1 MAEQQAETGSS
12 RVVKAIVVI
21 NLIVFVLWHVLPLEA
36 MAAHF
41 LVSWSHLEAGRVWTL
56 VSSVFSHNLLI
67 HLFVNMLVLLSFG
80 PPVERLV
87 GSAEFLVFFLVSGVI
102 ASLAHAGLSAS
113 LLGSPEQA
121 ALGASGAIAA
131 VLMFFSFAFPQAKVL
146 LFFIVPLPAI
156 AAAFL
161 FIGVDL
167 WGLFQQVGAN
177 GGWPIGHG
185 AHLGGAVV
193 GILYYL
199 VRGRA
204 LRERLGGRVADLGE
218 LPT

>member
-1 MAEQQAETGSS
+1 MAERTAERGSS
-12 RVVKAIVVI
+12 TVVKAIVVI
-21 NLIVFVLWHVLPLEA
+21 NVVVFVLWHVLPLQA
-36 MAAHF
+36 MGSHF
-41 LVSWSHLEAGRVWTL
+41 LVSWSQLEGGRVWTL
-56 VSSVFSHNLLI
+56 VTSVFSHNLLF
-67 HLFVNMLVLLSFG
+67 HLFVNMIVLLSFG
-80 PPVERLV
+80 PPVERLL

-102 ASLAHAGLSAS
+102 ASCAHAGLSAS

-131 VLMFFSFAFPQAKVL
+131 VLMFFSLAFPKAKVL
-146 LFFIVPLPAI
+146 LFFVLPLPAI

-161 FIGVDL
+161 FIGIDL

-185 AHLGGAVV
+185 AHLGGAAT
-193 GILYYL
+193 GIVYYL

-204 LRERLGGRVADLGE
+204 IRERSPGE